1 MKNECATWTTGAN
14 LGYCASNTTRPVATR
29 NQRMRSEVD
38 AFERRMTRRLYAVA
52 VVVVAQA
59 LLRHFWT

>member
-1 MKNECATWTTGAN
+1 MHSAIE
-14 LGYCASNTTRPVATR
+14 
-29 NQRMRSEVD
+29 

-52 VVVVAQA
+52 VAVLLAEA